1 MAIKILLLDEDEI
14 MKLVDKVVS
23 IKMIENKKDKR
34 NEKTSSIK

>member
-1 MAIKILLLDEDEI
+1 MLLDEDEI

-23 IKMIENKKDKR
+23 IKIIENKKDKR